1 MNLQNG
7 RVGDPAA
14 DPETSLSYAFLSQ
27 VVIVNVFCI
36 REREKQES
44 CFSNQ
49 NGEAKRERV
58 ARMRRAR
65 SMPKMD
71 DQEVSSTFKWQL
83 STSEWSVA

>member
-1 MNLQNG
+1 MQNG
-7 RVGDPAA
+7 RVGHPAA
-14 DPETSLSYAFLSQ
+14 NPETSLTYAFLSQ
-27 VVIVNVFCI
+27 VLLLLYLQNKEI
-36 REREKQES
+36 EREES

-71 DQEVSSTFKWQL
+71 DQEVRD
-83 STSEWSVA
+83 